1 MLQQLASDTSKIQE
15 YLRQFKFQLPT
26 ISSNENKLIAINEQF
41 KEMSQVLSGQCV
53 STLFGNIES
62 VIGVI
67 SATYSP
73 IETLKQAVSAT
84 TKCRVY
90 LEHYCRN
97 RS

>member
-15 YLRQFKFQLPT
+15 YLRLFKFQLSTT
-26 ISSNENKLIAINEQF
+26 IVNENKLIAINEQF
-41 KEMSQVLSGQCV
+41 KEMSRVLSGHCV

-67 SATYSP
+67 SATYLP
-73 IETLKQAVSAT
+73 IETLKQAVLAT
-84 TKCRVY
+84 TQCRVY
-90 LEHYCRN
+90 LERYCRT